1 MSAQDKFINSL
12 KTIKDYWTSL
22 PGKTSEEVADGI
34 IFSILVMIDGDSGT
48 NDFHPLE
55 IKDKTTQERID
66 CGYLH
71 EVYCGEVKSDV

>member
-1 MSAQDKFINSL
+1 MSPQEKFINNL
-12 KTIKDYWTSL
+12 KTIKEYWTSL

-48 NDFHPLE
+48 NDFHFLE
-55 IKDKTTQERID
+55 IKDGETQERID

-71 EVYCGEVKSDV
+71 EIYSRAGDNNE